1 MKDVTAETAE
11 KAGDKKTSEKNRQAR
26 KASDEYAALQRSY
39 GEIGISAV
47 AAAVRYFGD
56 AKNMA

>member
-1 MKDVTAETAE
+1 MGLDMKDVTAETA
-11 KAGDKKTSEKNRQAR
+11 KKTSEQNRQAR
-26 KASDEYAALQRSY
+26 KSSDEFAALQRSY

-56 AKNMA
+56 AKNVA